1 MEYGMKLFLSRACCV
16 LQLLETEMREL
27 SYFSQ
32 SLKEIGSTLGV
43 YKAVT
48 CRKATRRLEL
58 H

>member
-1 MEYGMKLFLSRACCV
+1 MKLFLSRACFV
-16 LQLLETEMREL
+16 SQLLETEMREL

-48 CRKATRRLEL
+48 CRKAARCLEL

>member
-1 MEYGMKLFLSRACCV
+1 MKIFLSRACCV
-16 LQLLETEMREL
+16 SQLLETEMREL

-32 SLKEIGSTLGV
+32 SLEEIGSALGV

-48 CRKATRRLEL
+48 CRKAAWSLEL